1 MNKYLSYE
9 EAAKNAVRH
18 FMGPECWGPDVECYY
33 DANPEDLCWY
43 YSLYTNQWVQ
53 LYTDESWETDHV
65 EPEDRY
71 KMVFWSYVLLSARQ
85 ATAERTVE
93 RLGRH
98 QSLLKYPSMSY
109 RNYLK
114 EDPRHLQNWFKRLG
128 KYLEEERFEYLV
140 REIDDI
146 ACAVSTA
153 LKDFNDLAKQARKL
167 GETEAYNVEFI
178 PYYK

>member
-18 FMGPECWGPDVECYY
+18 FMDPQCWGPDVECYE
-33 DANPEDLCWY
+33 DADPDDLCWY
-43 YSLYTNQWVQ
+43 YSLYTDRWVRLFQ
-53 LYTDESWETDHV
+53 DDMNWRTDYV
-65 EPEDRY
+65 EPEHCY

-85 ATAERTVE
+85 ATAEQIKKDLRRSYARLKCPGKYE
-93 RLGRH
+93 RL
-98 QSLLKYPSMSY
+98 LK
-109 RNYLK
+109 K
-114 EDPRHLQNWFKRLG
+114 DPRHLQNWFKRLG
-128 KYLEEERFEYLV
+128 EDLEEERFEYLV